1 MSTAAL
7 SVTAP
12 NRKLDVL
19 QQLKEMVAHPYH
31 RILFS
36 NTKEWTTETCNMD
49 EAPGNY
55 AEGGKKSISK
65 SYT

>member
-7 SVTAP
+7 FVTAQ

-19 QQLKEMVAHPYH
+19 QQLKEVMAHPYH

-36 NTKEWTTETCNMD
+36 NTKE
-49 EAPGNY
+49 
-55 AEGGKKSISK
+55 
-65 SYT
+65 